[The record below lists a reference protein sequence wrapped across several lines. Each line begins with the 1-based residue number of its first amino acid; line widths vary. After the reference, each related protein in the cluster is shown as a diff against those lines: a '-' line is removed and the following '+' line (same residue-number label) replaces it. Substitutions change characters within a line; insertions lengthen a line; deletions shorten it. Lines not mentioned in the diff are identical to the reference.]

1 MKFIGEKVDNDN
13 DSLGDHNALIM
24 RPMNEFFG
32 WLNNCGQARPIGN
45 KMDHRHSSE
54 PGSGL
59 WCQGWTRSSGNT
71 ECLTHITYLES
82 SQPFSYW
89 YFVIIC
95 NKREMRANDP
105 CSGAVIHHTSH
116 KSRGNIKLGGARVFI
131 NISPNSSFIH
141 CYSRLEVYWEK
152 IAVSEREN
160 FATISQG
167 PVLNCQSQECRKYF
181 LSIHSWKYFKTPLC
195 IIWWSA
201 E

>member
-131 NISPNSSFIH
+131 NISITQTLASFIVIH
-141 CYSRLEVYWEK
+141 
-152 IAVSEREN
+152 
-160 FATISQG
+160 
-167 PVLNCQSQECRKYF
+167 VLKFIGRKLQSQSE
-181 LSIHSWKYFKTPLC
+181 KTLQRLVRDQ
-195 IIWWSA
+195 S
-201 E
+201 